1 LVGSIGSLA
10 LPAARGTFAF
20 AVAMLILGLFFNS
33 AANPVYN
40 ITQMSLRQSIIPL
53 RLQGRM
59 NASMRFIVWGTIPLG
74 SLVGGALGEV
84 VGIHTTLL
92 LGAIGGLL
100 SVIWVYFSPVRNL
113 IQPPAHQ
120 T

>member
-1 LVGSIGSLA
+1 MLTLGWFIG
-10 LPAARGTFAF
+10 
-20 AVAMLILGLFFNS
+20 S

-40 ITQMSLRQSIIPL
+40 ITQMSLRQSMIPL

-84 VGIHTTLL
+84 IGVHSTLL

-100 SVIWVYFSPVRNL
+100 AVIWVYFSPVRSL
-113 IQPPAHQ
+113 IQPLAIKDEP
-120 T
+120 TR